1 MVLIQLLLPTRV
13 PGLAQVQD
21 AMAALAATSH
31 ELADRFDGLTSY
43 VRSPATGLWTA
54 PDGHE
59 EQDDV
64 VMMEVVTDIL
74 DRTWWRAY
82 VALLAK
88 RFGQDEI
95 HIRAL
100 RIQTLDEE
108 EKPDA
113 NL

>member
-1 MVLIQLLLPTRV
+1 
-13 PGLAQVQD
+13 
-21 AMAALAATSH
+21 
-31 ELADRFDGLTSY
+31 
-43 VRSPATGLWTA
+43 LWTT

-64 VMMEVVTDIL
+64 VMMEVVTDTL

-82 VALLAK
+82 AALLAK
-88 RFGQDEI
+88 RFCQDDI

-100 RIQTLDEE
+100 RIHTLDEE
-108 EKPDA
+108 EKPDT